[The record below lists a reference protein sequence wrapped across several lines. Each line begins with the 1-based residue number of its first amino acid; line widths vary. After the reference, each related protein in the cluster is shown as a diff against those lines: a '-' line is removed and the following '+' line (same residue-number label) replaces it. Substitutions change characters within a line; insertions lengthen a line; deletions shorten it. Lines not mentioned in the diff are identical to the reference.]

1 MQASFA
7 NRTDIGDYDF
17 PETIKINGNDIG
29 DIDDVDDV
37 FDSIKDYIDDTVIS
51 DGDIDAD
58 YQGGFDGNY
67 DYGCFQLLFEKS

>member
-58 YQGGFDGNY
+58 YQGFDGNY